1 MRHFYQA
8 VKENNIFIFPD
19 DDFIYQTYKVMIA
32 NAAKRKVRLK
42 LYLGLIQYIK
52 EEESTWNQN

>member
-8 VKENNIFIFPD
+8 FRESMGYEPD
-19 DDFIYQTYKVMIA
+19 EDFMYQTYKVMIA
-32 NAAKRKVRLK
+32 NADKRKVRLK

-52 EEESTWNQN
+52 EEEATWNQN